1 MQNNNKQNNKE
12 CYIVYG
18 MHCAA
23 CLATVQNT
31 INKTEGIVSG
41 NVNLISKKMILEY
54 DPEVLDDKKIKSLIA
69 GIGYKALKASEV
81 KEEKDPLQKTKR
93 DLIVSLLFGIPLI
106 IFVMGAMFHIP
117 FFTDFAVMNNGL
129 YYVIGQIIFIIPIII
144 FNFHYFTNGIK
155 KLFKLHPNMDSLI
168 AIGSLAALIYS
179 IFNFINLYLIKKVG
193 LTSHQIIHGFYFET
207 AGMILMI
214 VKLGKY
220 FESKA
225 TSKANAALTKLL
237 ELMPLTCTKV
247 NKDGTVEQVNSN
259 DVEIGDII
267 FVKPGEKIPLDGVII
282 NGNTSID
289 ESIIT
294 GESMPVD
301 KTIGDTV
308 TIASVNK
315 YGSIKF
321 QVTSKLGNTWLDN
334 IVNLVEEAANSKAKI
349 ERVADRISLYFVPS
363 IILIA
368 LITFVM
374 WLVINKDFSN
384 AISSAISVLV
394 IACPCSLG
402 LATPTSIVVGM
413 SVSATNNIL
422 FKDAESLENLGK
434 VDTIIFDKTG
444 TITKGEPIVESIKS
458 YGILSNNE
466 LLQIVASIEQNSEHP
481 LAVAIV
487 NHAKKNNISLLNTT
501 NFSSITGLGVK
512 GIINNKEY
520 IIGNSKFIKDELK
533 LSIQDMNIQDSTNVI
548 LASERIEGIIYLS
561 DEIKESAK
569 IALEK
574 IKSLGIQTVI
584 ATGDNRLATLKVNN
598 IVNADIIHSELL
610 PEQKLSIIKD
620 YQRDNKLIAMVGDG
634 INDSAAISQ
643 ANVGIAVGAGTDIA
657 KEAANVILQKNDL
670 IDVYNAVYISK
681 KKLIKI
687 KQKLFWALIYNSIAL
702 LLTTGLYYVITGE
715 PFNPMFG
722 ALAMSLSSI
731 SVVTNALRLRK
742 IKLMNIVKNEENIV
756 MKKVLIIEGMMCPM
770 CEKHV
775 KNALEALEGVTA
787 IANKDTKEA
796 VVTLSKEVSN
806 ETLKTAVEA
815 AGYKV
820 LEVK

>member
-1 MQNNNKQNNKE
+1 
-12 CYIVYG
+12 
-18 MHCAA
+18 
-23 CLATVQNT
+23 
-31 INKTEGIVSG
+31 
-41 NVNLISKKMILEY
+41 
-54 DPEVLDDKKIKSLIA
+54 
-69 GIGYKALKASEV
+69 
-81 KEEKDPLQKTKR
+81 
-93 DLIVSLLFGIPLI
+93 
-106 IFVMGAMFHIP
+106 
-117 FFTDFAVMNNGL
+117 
-129 YYVIGQIIFIIPIII
+129 
-144 FNFHYFTNGIK
+144 
-155 KLFKLHPNMDSLI
+155 
-168 AIGSLAALIYS
+168 
-179 IFNFINLYLIKKVG
+179 
-193 LTSHQIIHGFYFET
+193 
-207 AGMILMI
+207 MI

-458 YGILSNNE
+458 YGIL
-466 LLQIVASIEQNSEHP
+466 
-481 LAVAIV
+481 
-487 NHAKKNNISLLNTT
+487 
-501 NFSSITGLGVK
+501 
-512 GIINNKEY
+512 
-520 IIGNSKFIKDELK
+520 
-533 LSIQDMNIQDSTNVI
+533 
-548 LASERIEGIIYLS
+548 
-561 DEIKESAK
+561 
-569 IALEK
+569 
-574 IKSLGIQTVI
+574 
-584 ATGDNRLATLKVNN
+584 
-598 IVNADIIHSELL
+598 
-610 PEQKLSIIKD
+610 
-620 YQRDNKLIAMVGDG
+620 
-634 INDSAAISQ
+634 
-643 ANVGIAVGAGTDIA
+643 
-657 KEAANVILQKNDL
+657 
-670 IDVYNAVYISK
+670 
-681 KKLIKI
+681 
-687 KQKLFWALIYNSIAL
+687 
-702 LLTTGLYYVITGE
+702 
-715 PFNPMFG
+715 
-722 ALAMSLSSI
+722 
-731 SVVTNALRLRK
+731 
-742 IKLMNIVKNEENIV
+742 
-756 MKKVLIIEGMMCPM
+756 
-770 CEKHV
+770 
-775 KNALEALEGVTA
+775 
-787 IANKDTKEA
+787 
-796 VVTLSKEVSN
+796 
-806 ETLKTAVEA
+806 
-815 AGYKV
+815 
-820 LEVK
+820 